1 VRRLTA
7 RFPRRSTD
15 LCEAIGRA
23 VNDHKNSRLLILSSK
38 LGYQTRGFI
47 DAARRLGAEV
57 ALGTDR
63 CRQLDDPWNDRAWP
77 LEFAE
82 AEAAAAEIVARARD
96 LPISA
101 ILALGDRSPLAAAL
115 AARALGLPYNSPESV
130 ANCRSKLRQREVLAA
145 AGVRVPRFFAF
156 ALTDSL
162 EAILPRVNFPCVV
175 KPLRLSAS
183 QGVIRANGAAEF
195 RAAVARI
202 QALVESP
209 EVQVTR
215 DAELD
220 RVLVEE
226 YVPGAE
232 VAVEGLLDRGELRVL
247 AIFDKPDPLE
257 GPYFEE
263 TIYVTPSRM
272 PAAAQAAISACAR
285 STVAALGLTHGPI
298 HAEFR
303 WNDRGAWVL
312 ECAPRPIGGLC
323 AKTLRFGAARMPL
336 EELLVR
342 HALGLPGSDAERE
355 ANAAA
360 VMMIPVPASGILDE
374 VQGLDRAREVAHI
387 EAIEITARL
396 RDRVVAW
403 PEGASYL
410 GFIFARAPRAE
421 DAEAAVRAAHAEL
434 HFKLSAELLVQHPAT
449 RRLPVRR

>member
-1 VRRLTA
+1 
-7 RFPRRSTD
+7 
-15 LCEAIGRA
+15 
-23 VNDHKNSRLLILSSK
+23 VNDHKKSRLLILASK

-47 DAARRLGAEV
+47 DAARRLGVEV

-63 CRQLDDPWNDRAWP
+63 CHQLDDPWNDRAWP
-77 LEFAE
+77 LDFAD
-82 AEAAAAEIVARARD
+82 AEAAAGEIVARAGD

-101 ILALGDRSPLAAAL
+101 ILALGDRSPLAAAF
-115 AARALGLPYNSPESV
+115 AARTLGLPYNSPESV

-145 AGVRVPRFFAF
+145 AGVPVPRFFSF
-156 ALTDSL
+156 ALTENLDG
-162 EAILPRVNFPCVV
+162 ILPRVNFPCVV

-183 QGVIRANGAAEF
+183 QGVIRANDAAEF

-202 QALVESP
+202 RAMVESP

-215 DAELD
+215 EAELD
-220 RVLVEE
+220 RVLVED

-232 VAVEGLLDRGELRVL
+232 VAVEGLLDRGELRIL

-263 TIYVTPSRM
+263 TIYVTPSRL
-272 PAAAQAAISACAR
+272 AAGAQEAIREQAR
-285 STVAALGLTHGPI
+285 RTVAALGLTRGPI

-323 AKTLRFGAARMPL
+323 AKTLRFGSTRMSL

-342 HALGLPGSDAERE
+342 HALGLPGSDAARE
-355 ANAAA
+355 SDAAA
-360 VMMIPVPASGILDE
+360 VMMIPVPSSGILDE
-374 VQGLDRAREVAHI
+374 VEGLDRARGIANI
-387 EAIEITARL
+387 NAIEITARL

-410 GFIFARAPRAE
+410 GFIFARAESAE
-421 DAEAAVRAAHAEL
+421 EAEAAVRAAHAEL
-434 HFKLSAELLVQHPAT
+434 HFKLSLELPVEHPAT
-449 RRLPVRR
+449 RRLPVRNYSEGN